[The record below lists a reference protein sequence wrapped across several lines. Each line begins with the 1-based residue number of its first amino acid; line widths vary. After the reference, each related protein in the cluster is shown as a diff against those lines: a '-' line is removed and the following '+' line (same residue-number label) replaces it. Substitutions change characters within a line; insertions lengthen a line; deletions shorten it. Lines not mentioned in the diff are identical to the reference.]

1 MMYLFALAIIVFIII
16 GVTAKRRQN
25 VTYNYKPIPYYDL
38 SVEEKIFIQ
47 LVNDHRK
54 SLGLHALIPEK
65 LASEVCYNQTVADIL
80 NNENTTHE
88 HWQQMRIDAKVNVD
102 NCSHICANQYSSGAG
117 LFKGYIGSTT
127 GHKEAL
133 EHKTRT
139 HIGTSFMQ
147 YKNHTLITQYK

>member
-1 MMYLFALAIIVFIII
+1 MVYIFALAIIIFIIV

-25 VTYNYKPIPYYDL
+25 VTYNYTPIPYYDL

-54 SLGLHALIPEK
+54 SLGLGILTPEK
-65 LASEVCYNQTVADIL
+65 LACEVCYDQVLADIM
-80 NNENTTHE
+80 NDEDTSHD
-88 HWQQMRIDAKVNVD
+88 HWDLLRRNAKVNVD
-102 NCSHICANQYSSGAG
+102 NCSHLHANNKTKGKT
-117 LFKGYIGSTT
+117 LFEAYLTSPN

-133 EHKTRT
+133 EDLNRT